1 MDLKQK
7 FKVLLNLPAEDEP
20 AAKYV
25 YYGDLIGLTEEE
37 IKQLSRDLKSL
48 QPNQPNPEAQQEALD
63 SIEAGF
69 VDESCDG
76 GSYFL
81 RKLPEQFDLNVI
93 RGHRHLLG
101 IQLSAITNRLYS
113 LILQNQSECAKEL
126 QNVLVLQ
133 DELDMVRKQVQIILQ
148 YAQIFFC
155 SGMWLLQQWTPSS
168 QVTHHYCLKLATYS
182 LFISKTSQKYAHNVE
197 PRSAGPL

>member
-7 FKVLLNLPAEDEP
+7 FKILLNLPPENDQP
-20 AAKYV
+20 TAKAGYF
-25 YYGDLIGLTEEE
+25 GDLIGLTEED

-48 QPNQPNPEAQQEALD
+48 QPSQQNPEAQQEAID

-81 RKLPEQFDLNVI
+81 GKLPAQFDLNII

-101 IQLSAITNRLYS
+101 LQLSAITNRLYS

-133 DELDMVRKQVQIILQ
+133 DELDMVR
-148 YAQIFFC
+148 C
-155 SGMWLLQQWTPSS
+155 
-168 QVTHHYCLKLATYS
+168 
-182 LFISKTSQKYAHNVE
+182 
-197 PRSAGPL
+197 